1 MSLCPPYAPFLGF
14 GGVASAM
21 VLSTV
26 GAAYGTSKSGIG
38 IAGLGTFRPDLIM
51 KSLIPVVMSGIIA
64 VYGLVVSVLI
74 AGTLAPNTG
83 YSLFAGFVHLAAGL
97 ACGMTGLAAGYAI
110 GIVGDACVRT
120 YVYESKVF
128 VTMVLIL
135 IFAEVIGLYG
145 LIVSLLLNTAVGEF
159 KCSY

>member
-1 MSLCPPYAPFLGF
+1 MSVCPPYAPFFGF

-21 VLSTV
+21 IFSTV
-26 GAAYGTSKSGIG
+26 GVAYGTSKSGIG
-38 IAGLGTFRPDLIM
+38 IAGLGTFKPELIM

-74 AGTLAPNTG
+74 SGGLKATD
-83 YSLFAGFVHLAAGL
+83 YSLYAGFIHLGAGL
-97 ACGMTGLAAGYAI
+97 ACGFTGLAAGYAI
-110 GIVGDACVRT
+110 GYVGDSCVRA

-135 IFAEVIGLYG
+135 IFAEVLGLYG
-145 LIVSLLLNTAVGEF
+145 LIVALIMNARVSEASG
-159 KCSY
+159 CP